1 MPQVTRLEGWE
12 AALRTAVKSSTARGW
27 SVREQRGGI
36 RLEVRT
42 PGQARASILLPFP
55 WTKQEVGAVL
65 ARVRNIYVLTLE
77 GYELVTAA
85 EIADGKV
92 IRKQNN
98 SWSDAKERFRI
109 QKIEH
114 GAAIKKITWDQKYE
128 PVISMALEKLAS
140 AKPPSTPADLL
151 DACLRDWQPGS
162 RSRQI
167 RAQSLAQFL
176 RFCVDRLH
184 FGDHWRPPLNLQPH
198 IGAPNRDSAPG
209 QRKGHPF
216 TDLEILALLDS
227 LPQDP
232 PGQRWGGAIRLL
244 AELGLRPIELQHISV
259 RRDPA
264 SEELIW
270 WCDYR
275 KRTGGGLTAPRRIHP
290 LPLADWDGRRQD
302 WQLLQRWRSGTIE
315 LPPLGNIPGAGDALG
330 TYLTR
335 QQGWQQL
342 RQRLEER
349 DERAVPYSFRHS
361 YSLRA
366 HKLGI
371 DPGSVALSMGHSLEV
386 HLRSYPWSSACGAAA
401 AFSRALQ
408 DPKAATAKPISSA
421 EG

>member
-27 SVREQRGGI
+27 NVREQRGGI

-128 PVISMALEKLAS
+128 PVISMALEQLAS

-209 QRKGHPF
+209 QRK
-216 TDLEILALLDS
+216 
-227 LPQDP
+227 
-232 PGQRWGGAIRLL
+232 
-244 AELGLRPIELQHISV
+244 
-259 RRDPA
+259 
-264 SEELIW
+264 
-270 WCDYR
+270 
-275 KRTGGGLTAPRRIHP
+275 
-290 LPLADWDGRRQD
+290 
-302 WQLLQRWRSGTIE
+302 
-315 LPPLGNIPGAGDALG
+315 
-330 TYLTR
+330 
-335 QQGWQQL
+335 
-342 RQRLEER
+342 
-349 DERAVPYSFRHS
+349 
-361 YSLRA
+361 
-366 HKLGI
+366 
-371 DPGSVALSMGHSLEV
+371 
-386 HLRSYPWSSACGAAA
+386 
-401 AFSRALQ
+401 
-408 DPKAATAKPISSA
+408 ATPAKPIASA

>member
-128 PVISMALEKLAS
+128 PVISMALEQLAS
-140 AKPPSTPADLL
+140 AKPPSAPADLL

-227 LPQDP
+227 LPQDA
-232 PGQRWGGAIRLL
+232 PGQRWAGAIRLL

-290 LPLADWDGRRQD
+290 LPLMDWDGRRQD
-302 WQLLQRWRSGTIE
+302 WQLLQRWRSGAIE
-315 LPPLGNIPGAGDALG
+315 LPPLGNVPGAGDALG

-408 DPKAATAKPISSA
+408 DPKATPAKPIASA
-421 EG
+421 GS